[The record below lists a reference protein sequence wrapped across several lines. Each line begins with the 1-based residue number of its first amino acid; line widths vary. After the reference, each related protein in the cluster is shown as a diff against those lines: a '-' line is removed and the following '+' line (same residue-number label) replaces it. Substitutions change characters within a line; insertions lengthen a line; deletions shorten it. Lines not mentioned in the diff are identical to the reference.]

1 MPGSKA
7 RTMELGR
14 AGAGSSDGLLMR
26 SQDGPHR
33 ETNSLSLREIVAAR
47 SARVRG
53 KAARNRQGPGA
64 LPGVE
69 RCFPSLRVVDFIGS
83 SQAGWFAERFFPLT
97 PALSPRRGR
106 TVRCALANP
115 ERLDSSPRGMR
126 SSLSLRERARVRG
139 KAARNCQG
147 PGALPGVERCFPS
160 LRVVDFIGSS
170 QAGWF
175 AERFFPLTPALSPRR
190 GRTVRCALANPERLD
205 SSPRGMRSSLSLRE
219 RARVRGKAARNCQGP
234 GALPGVERCFPSLR
248 VVDFIGSSQAGWFA
262 ERFFPLTP
270 ALSPRRGRTVRCAL
284 ANPERLDSSPRGM
297 RSSLSLRERARVR
310 GKAARNCQ
318 GPGALPG
325 VERCFPSLRVV
336 DFIGSSQAGWFAER
350 F

>member
-115 ERLDSSPRGMR
+115 ERLESSPRGMR
-126 SSLSLRERARVRG
+126 CYLRERERG
-139 KAARNCQG
+139 VWEIRDRYQAMFSRLS
-147 PGALPGVERCFPS
+147 PLPG
-160 LRVVDFIGSS
+160 
-170 QAGWF
+170 
-175 AERFFPLTPALSPRR
+175 PLPARASRGEGEDEAPPALEDEAPP
-190 GRTVRCALANPERLD
+190 ALRDCVANP
-205 SSPRGMRSSLSLRE
+205 
-219 RARVRGKAARNCQGP
+219 
-234 GALPGVERCFPSLR
+234 
-248 VVDFIGSSQAGWFA
+248 AGH
-262 ERFFPLTP
+262 
-270 ALSPRRGRTVRCAL
+270 SV
-284 ANPERLDSSPRGM
+284 
-297 RSSLSLRERARVR
+297 
-310 GKAARNCQ
+310 
-318 GPGALPG
+318 
-325 VERCFPSLRVV
+325 
-336 DFIGSSQAGWFAER
+336 
-350 F
+350 